1 MWLPRSPA
9 VVPNETCPNQNK
21 HPAQQAAHTRK
32 KKRLEI
38 SVRVSPILNPLWHL
52 LPRAWGPTVA
62 CRAARSQTAVP
73 GHDFKLRNAELRTQS
88 NPCEGTDVL
97 DKSHSSLS
105 SNTRYHPAL
114 GDLPVLALPSSSRA
128 FLIYDV
134 TLPFPSSSQLL
145 FHCITLSLFGSRFSS
160 ACPRYANTNSLI
172 FRSD

>member
-38 SVRVSPILNPLWHL
+38 SARMSPVLNPLWHL

-114 GDLPVLALPSSSRA
+114 PMTCPCWPSPPLPEPSL
-128 FLIYDV
+128 FT
-134 TLPFPSSSQLL
+134 TLPFPFHPLL
-145 FHCITLSLFGSRFSS
+145 SFSS
-160 ACPRYANTNSLI
+160 TALPFPYLVLVSPRHAHDMPTLTP
-172 FRSD
+172 